1 MGVDLNI
8 NEIDETTKASFCIEI
23 SYRKESEKPSRVFRS
38 MSELID
44 SCQEIDRSLVTSI
57 DVNIEPVLILEDI
70 ETSSIRVW
78 LRNLLKLIPDD
89 AAYNLD
95 WKPIVGQYL
104 LKAKWAM
111 INFLEKKTTISNVDE
126 IKPLED
132 EIYKLAEK
140 TKVRWMP
147 AYTRI
152 SPRQLL
158 DGMQKL
164 SQSLSY
170 LTEGDTAKYIMPDEP
185 EAEFNITFSIAPENI
200 EDLLAKETL
209 TSESEMILK
218 VKKPDYLGESMWDM
232 RHGTSII
239 QVRILDKNWL
249 DKFQARRIDLR
260 PGDSIRAK
268 VQISNKYDADG
279 ELISTRY
286 NAVEILE
293 IIQAPNHEQLDLFGE
308 SSNEQ

>member
-1 MGVDLNI
+1 M
-8 NEIDETTKASFCIEI
+8 NEQDMIKESAKADFCIEI
-23 SYRKESEKPSRVFRS
+23 QYRKESENPSRVFRS

-44 SCQEIDRSLVTSI
+44 SCQEIDRNLVTSI
-57 DVNIEPVLILEDI
+57 DVNIEPILILEDI
-70 ETSSIRVW
+70 ETGSIRVW
-78 LRNLLKLIPDD
+78 LRSLLKLIPDD
-89 AAYNLD
+89 AAYKLD

-104 LKAKWAM
+104 VRAEWAM

-132 EIYKLAEK
+132 EIYELAEK
-140 TKVRWMP
+140 TKVKWLP

-152 SPRQLL
+152 PPRQLL
-158 DGMQKL
+158 EGMQKI
-164 SQSLSY
+164 SQSLSH
-170 LTEGDTAKYIMPDEP
+170 LTEGDKAKYIVPNEP
-185 EAEFNITFSIAPENI
+185 EAEFNVTFNIAPESI

-232 RHGTSII
+232 RHGTTII
-239 QVRILDKNWL
+239 PVRILDKDFL

-268 VQISNKYDADG
+268 LQTSHKYDYDG
-279 ELISTRY
+279 ELISTHY
-286 NAVEILE
+286 DVTEIME
-293 IIQAPNHEQLDLFGE
+293 VIPAPNHEQLGLFGE
-308 SSNEQ
+308 GVDEQ